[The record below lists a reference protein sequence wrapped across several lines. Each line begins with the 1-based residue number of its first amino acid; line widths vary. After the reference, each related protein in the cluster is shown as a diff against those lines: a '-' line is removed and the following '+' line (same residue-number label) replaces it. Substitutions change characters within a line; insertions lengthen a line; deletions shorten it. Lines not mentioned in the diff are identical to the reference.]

1 MDVAVVMAGV
11 MVVALALATATRA
24 TAMVDRVTAMVD
36 PGTVPVPADLAG
48 VDPVT
53 VTVVVPMA
61 AVHTGVTPVMVLRK
75 PVVGPRQHRQLQLLA
90 QPSKSSTATINQ
102 RVGTGTCNGP
112 VVFLISEHR

>member
-1 MDVAVVMAGV
+1 MAVVMAGV

-36 PGTVPVPADLAG
+36 QVTAM
-48 VDPVT
+48 VDQAT

-61 AVHTGVTPVMVLRK
+61 AVRTGVTPAMVLRK
-75 PVVGPRQHRQLQLLA
+75 PVVGPRPRQHRQLQLLA
-90 QPSKSSTATINQ
+90 QPSKSSTATINK
-102 RVGTGTCNGP
+102 RAGTGMCNGP